1 MKVKG
6 KILEESIDKI
16 LIDRGKQAMNKI
28 QKMRKLLA
36 MYIELFGPSHELTVE
51 FSDKLDNEIAKSV
64 RFKIEDS
71 KGEMI

>member
-1 MKVKG
+1 
-6 KILEESIDKI
+6 
-16 LIDRGKQAMNKI
+16 MNKI

-51 FSDKLDNEIAKSV
+51 FSQKLDDEVAKAI

-71 KGEMI
+71 KGEFI